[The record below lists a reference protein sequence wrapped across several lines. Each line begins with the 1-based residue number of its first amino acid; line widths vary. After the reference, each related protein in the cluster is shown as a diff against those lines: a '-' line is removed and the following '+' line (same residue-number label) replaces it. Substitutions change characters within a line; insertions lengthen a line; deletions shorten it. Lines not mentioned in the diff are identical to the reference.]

1 MGDDPIEF
9 RRYAEECRRLAND
22 MPAHR
27 ATLLEIAEAWIVC
40 AERAERKSRKSEQN
54 GSRPSDVSAS

>member
-1 MGDDPIEF
+1 MADDPIKF

-27 ATLLEIAEAWIVC
+27 AALLEIAEAWIVC
-40 AERAERKSRKSEQN
+40 AERAERESGKSKQN
-54 GSRPSDVSAS
+54 GSRPRDVSAS